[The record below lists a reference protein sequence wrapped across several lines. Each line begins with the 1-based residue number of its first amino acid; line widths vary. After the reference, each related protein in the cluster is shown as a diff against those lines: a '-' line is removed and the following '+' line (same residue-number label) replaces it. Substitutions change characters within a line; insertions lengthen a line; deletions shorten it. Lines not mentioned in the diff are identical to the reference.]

1 MTKFIKIT
9 VTEEGGILNVTLE
22 KEGLTTFE
30 LIGLLTYYRDKIET
44 DAMYPD
50 KKDQEKGYTNNL

>member
-50 KKDQEKGYTNNL
+50 KKDQEKGKP

>member
-50 KKDQEKGYTNNL
+50 KKDQEKGDGK

>member
-50 KKDQEKGYTNNL
+50 KKDQEKGQP